1 MFLVVRRRTEEKI
14 VKTTSFSCGT
24 GQFLA
29 NGLMVRNVN
38 CLNTL
43 EPMGGTEL
51 DGALVIRLREGYCN
65 VFSMLTFHFT

>member
-24 GQFLA
+24 SQFLA

-43 EPMGGTEL
+43 EPMGGTKL
-51 DGALVIRLREGYCN
+51 DGALVIRLREG
-65 VFSMLTFHFT
+65 